1 MATATE
7 STYLDD
13 LEKDI
18 NASPLEQNDAPVKSS
33 RTRKSSGADEQAYA
47 DGIRNDIERC
57 MNMVSELRD
66 QLGGLE
72 EQINPVLGP
81 HRKASNSESDSQD
94 SPEQAP
100 LRHAI
105 ANLQYG
111 IQAAQERVR
120 SMQERVEL

>member
-1 MATATE
+1 MATATD
-7 STYLDD
+7 SYLDE

-18 NASPLEQNDAPVKSS
+18 DAAPLEQNDAPIKKRRGTSTLS
-33 RTRKSSGADEQAYA
+33 EPAYA
-47 DGIRNDIERC
+47 EGIRNDIDQC
-57 MNMVSELRD
+57 MALVSELRD
-66 QLGGLE
+66 QLGSFE

-81 HRKASNSESDSQD
+81 HRKASNSDGDSQD

-105 ANLQYG
+105 ANLKYG

-120 SMQERVEL
+120 SMHERVEL